1 MPPRLFGEEELLL
14 KVIRLFN
21 RGTTEACKAFM
32 FVAAVVMILACFLQ
46 VCFRKAGA
54 PLSWSEELARYL
66 AVWLTFIGAAYAL
79 RTKGLS
85 TVEILYNKLEG
96 AAQKGLYGVI
106 SIAIFIFCYMLI
118 RYGMEFALKFM
129 TQTSPAMQI
138 PKGIVY
144 LSAPISGVLML
155 LYQLEFVVEVFAGKE
170 EKA

>member
-1 MPPRLFGEEELLL
+1 M

-21 RGTTEACKAFM
+21 RATAEACKWFM
-32 FVAAVVMILACFLQ
+32 FAAAVVMILACFLQ

-85 TVEILYNKLEG
+85 TVEILYNKLQG
-96 AAQKGLYGVI
+96 SVQKALYVFI
-106 SIAIFIFCYMLI
+106 SFTILLFCCILI
-118 RYGMEFALKFM
+118 RYGFEFM
-129 TQTSPAMQI
+129 SQTSPAMQI

-144 LSAPISGVLML
+144 LSAPISGILMM
-155 LYQLEFVVEVFAGKE
+155 LYQLEFLVDAFIKKE
-170 EKA
+170 GEE